1 MSGDNLEENNMN
13 WKTTATGVLSIVVAV
28 AGAAVEFLKTGKV
41 PDLGILIA
49 AIIAGVGLIKAADA
63 K

>member
-1 MSGDNLEENNMN
+1 MSGDKPEENNMN

-41 PDLGILIA
+41 PDLAVLLA
-49 AIIAGVGLIKAADA
+49 AVIAGVGLIKAADA

>member
-1 MSGDNLEENNMN
+1 MPGDKGGINMN

-28 AGAAVEFLKTGKV
+28 AGAGVEFLKTGKV

-49 AIIAGVGLIKAADA
+49 AIVAGVGLIKAADA

>member
-1 MSGDNLEENNMN
+1 MN
-13 WKTTATGVLSIVVAV
+13 WKTTVTGVLSIVVAV
-28 AGAAVEFLKTGKV
+28 AGAGVEFLKTGKV

-49 AIIAGVGLIKAADA
+49 AIVAGVGLIKAADA

>member
-1 MSGDNLEENNMN
+1 MSGDKPEENNMN

-28 AGAAVEFLKTGKV
+28 AGAAVEFLKTGKL
-41 PDLGILIA
+41 PDLAVLLA
-49 AIIAGVGLIKAADA
+49 AVIAGVGLIKAADA

>member
-13 WKTTATGVLSIVVAV
+13 WKTTATGVLSIVVAI

-41 PDLGILIA
+41 PDLAILFA
-49 AIIAGVGLIKAADA
+49 AVIAGVGLIKAADA

>member
-1 MSGDNLEENNMN
+1 
-13 WKTTATGVLSIVVAV
+13 
-28 AGAAVEFLKTGKV
+28 VEFLKTGKV

-49 AIIAGVGLIKAADA
+49 AIVAGVGLIKAADA

>member
-1 MSGDNLEENNMN
+1 MN

-28 AGAAVEFLKTGKV
+28 AGAGVEFLKTGKM
-41 PDLGILIA
+41 PELGTLIA
-49 AIIAGVGLIKAADA
+49 AIIAGIGLIKAADA

>member
-1 MSGDNLEENNMN
+1 MN

>member
-1 MSGDNLEENNMN
+1 MSGDKPEENNMN
-13 WKTTATGVLSIVVAV
+13 WKTTATGVLSIVVAI

-41 PDLGILIA
+41 PDLAVLLA
-49 AIIAGVGLIKAADA
+49 AVIAGVGLIKAADA

>member
-1 MSGDNLEENNMN
+1 MN
-13 WKTTATGVLSIVVAV
+13 WKTTATGVLSIVVAI

-41 PDLGILIA
+41 PDLGILFA
-49 AIIAGVGLIKAADA
+49 AVIAGVGLIKAADA

>member
-1 MSGDNLEENNMN
+1 MN

-28 AGAAVEFLKTGKV
+28 AGAAAEFLKTGKV

>member
-1 MSGDNLEENNMN
+1 MSGDKPEENNMN

-41 PDLGILIA
+41 PDLAVLRA
-49 AIIAGVGLIKAADA
+49 AVIAGVGLIKAADA

>member
-1 MSGDNLEENNMN
+1 MSGDKPEENNMN

>member
-28 AGAAVEFLKTGKV
+28 AGAAVEFLKTGKL
-41 PDLGILIA
+41 PDLAVLLA
-49 AIIAGVGLIKAADA
+49 AVIAGVGLIKAADA

>member
-41 PDLGILIA
+41 PDLAVLLA
-49 AIIAGVGLIKAADA
+49 AVIAGVGLIKAADA

>member
-1 MSGDNLEENNMN
+1 MN

-41 PDLGILIA
+41 PDLAILFA
-49 AIIAGVGLIKAADA
+49 AVIAGVGLIKAADA

>member
-1 MSGDNLEENNMN
+1 MSGDKPEEKNMN
-13 WKTTATGVLSIVVAV
+13 WKTTATGVLSIVVAI

>member
-41 PDLGILIA
+41 PELGTLIA
-49 AIIAGVGLIKAADA
+49 AIIAGIGLIKAADA